1 MDLKGQ
7 SKWKLTWRPRWP
19 PTWRPWWMPK
29 ANFITLHYLYII
41 LAGLSGLLIL
51 LPYGNISAIDAYFF
65 GVSASTESGL
75 NTVDLKELETYQ
87 QVYTYLIAM
96 VTNLT
101 FINIA
106 VVVVRL
112 HWFRKKL
119 KTLAPILLK
128 PEDREADEPSPHR
141 TDSESDLDLRPTV
154 TEPARKSPP
163 SMTGA
168 DKSLN
173 LVKTDSARRGITFAP
188 DVHRPP
194 DSKPLYIPGP
204 RDRDNG
210 HPIVERDVGD
220 EADDIEDAAVV
231 DPKTSE
237 PKTGIVRRRT
247 WGGDGPGNLP
257 ALSKAISIERVATTV
272 GTVFVLGKTRA
283 GAARPS
289 APHRP
294 TTGLPMLSKQV
305 TIGRNSQFLNLT
317 SSDRERLGG
326 IEYRALKVLLKI
338 VVSYAVF
345 LNILGVI
352 SLVPWIHHAP
362 QKYRDWLD
370 VNGIDYSWWAIYSA
384 QTMANNL
391 GFTLTPDSMVTFRDA
406 TWPMLIMT
414 FLAFAGNTCYP
425 IFLRLIV
432 WTMFKLVPSRSSL
445 KETLRFLL
453 DHPRRCYTL
462 LFPSRATWILF
473 GIVVLLNV
481 ADVVLIIALD
491 LNNPAVN
498 DLSLG
503 PRILSS
509 LFQAASARH
518 TGTATYVL
526 SQVNPAVQFS
536 LLVMMYIS
544 VLPIAISIRA
554 SNTYEEKS
562 LGIYLP
568 DEEEPDEN
576 QGATSY
582 ILAHVRNQLSFDLW
596 YIFLGVFCIC
606 IAEAD
611 KIMEPNQTAFQ
622 VFPILFEVMSAY
634 GCVGLSLG
642 HPSVMTSLCGR
653 FTTFSKVIICCMMIR
668 GRHRGLPYSL
678 DRAIMLPSEQLNER
692 GGLSRTT
699 SRQSGGMSNAL
710 GLRRS
715 RGEAARTIPMK
726 THHTQ

>member
-1 MDLKGQ
+1 MEFIGR
-7 SKWKLTWRPRWP
+7 SRWKPTWRPR
-19 PTWRPWWMPK
+19 WMPK
-29 ANFITLHYLYII
+29 ANFITLHYIYII
-41 LAGLSGLLIL
+41 LAGLSSLIIL

-75 NTVDLKELETYQ
+75 NTVDLKELATYQ

-96 VTNLT
+96 ITNLT

-128 PEDREADEPSPHR
+128 HEHEADESSIHPV
-141 TDSESDLDLRPTV
+141 DSESDLNLRLAV

-163 SMTGA
+163 SITGT
-168 DKSLN
+168 DKSLQ
-173 LVKTDSARRGITFAP
+173 LAKTDSPRRITFAP
-188 DVHRPP
+188 NVNGPP
-194 DSKPLYIPGP
+194 DSKPLYVPGP

-220 EADDIEDAAVV
+220 VIDDVDDAVLA
-231 DPKTSE
+231 DPKDNIPTKTS
-237 PKTGIVRRRT
+237 IVRRRT
-247 WGGDGPGNLP
+247 WGGDGPAGFPTL
-257 ALSKAISIERVATTV
+257 AKAISIERVATTV

-283 GAARPS
+283 GVARQPS
-289 APHRP
+289 SGPRP
-294 TTGLPMLSKQV
+294 TGLPMLSKQV

-317 SSDRERLGG
+317 SADRERLGG

-352 SLVPWIHHAP
+352 SLVPWIHRAP
-362 QKYRDWLD
+362 QKYRDWLN
-370 VNGIDYSWWAIYSA
+370 VNSIDYSWWGIYSA

-406 TWPMLIMT
+406 TWPMLSMT

-425 IFLRLIV
+425 IFLRLLV
-432 WTMFKLVPSRSSL
+432 WVMFKLAPARSSL
-445 KETLRFLL
+445 KETLKFLL

-473 GIVVLLNV
+473 GIVVFLNV
-481 ADVVLIIALD
+481 ADVVLIVALD

-518 TGTATYVL
+518 TGTATYIL

-536 LLVMMYIS
+536 LLIMMYIS

-576 QGATSY
+576 QGTTSY
-582 ILAHVRNQLSFDLW
+582 IMAHIRNQLSFDLW

-606 IAEAD
+606 IAESD
-611 KIMEPNQTAFQ
+611 KIMEPNQT
-622 VFPILFEVMSAY
+622 VLLPPKPTTNRLAY
-634 GCVGLSLG
+634 
-642 HPSVMTSLCGR
+642 
-653 FTTFSKVIICCMMIR
+653 IINF
-668 GRHRGLPYSL
+668 
-678 DRAIMLPSEQLNER
+678 A
-692 GGLSRTT
+692 
-699 SRQSGGMSNAL
+699 
-710 GLRRS
+710 
-715 RGEAARTIPMK
+715 
-726 THHTQ
+726 

>member
-1 MDLKGQ
+1 MEFIGR
-7 SKWKLTWRPRWP
+7 SRWKPTSRPR
-19 PTWRPWWMPK
+19 WMPK
-29 ANFITLHYLYII
+29 ANFITLHYIYII
-41 LAGLSGLLIL
+41 LAGLSSLIIL

-75 NTVDLKELETYQ
+75 NTSSGETALVQEETQNPRY
-87 QVYTYLIAM
+87 VGAFISCFRSHFFMLF
-96 VTNLT
+96 LT
-101 FINIA
+101 SRA
-106 VVVVRL
+106 
-112 HWFRKKL
+112 
-119 KTLAPILLK
+119 APILLK
-128 PEDREADEPSPHR
+128 HEHEADESSIHPV
-141 TDSESDLDLRPTV
+141 DSESDLNLRLAV

-163 SMTGA
+163 SITGT
-168 DKSLN
+168 DKSLQ
-173 LVKTDSARRGITFAP
+173 LAKTDSPRRITFAP
-188 DVHRPP
+188 NVNGPP
-194 DSKPLYIPGP
+194 DSKPLYVPGP

-220 EADDIEDAAVV
+220 VIDDVDDAVLA
-231 DPKTSE
+231 DPKDNVPTKTS
-237 PKTGIVRRRT
+237 IVRRRT
-247 WGGDGPGNLP
+247 WGGDGPAGFPTL
-257 ALSKAISIERVATTV
+257 AKAISIERVATTV

-283 GAARPS
+283 GVARQPS
-289 APHRP
+289 SGPRP
-294 TTGLPMLSKQV
+294 TGLPMLSKQV

-317 SSDRERLGG
+317 SADRERLGG

-352 SLVPWIHHAP
+352 SLVPWIHRAP
-362 QKYRDWLD
+362 QKYRDWLN
-370 VNGIDYSWWAIYSA
+370 VNSIDYSWWGIYSA

-406 TWPMLIMT
+406 TWPMLSMT

-425 IFLRLIV
+425 IFLRLLV
-432 WTMFKLVPSRSSL
+432 WVMFKLAPARSSL
-445 KETLRFLL
+445 KETLKFLL

-473 GIVVLLNV
+473 GIVVFLNV

-518 TGTATYVL
+518 TGTATYIL

-536 LLVMMYIS
+536 LLIMMYIS

-576 QGATSY
+576 QGTTSY
-582 ILAHVRNQLSFDLW
+582 IMAHIRNQLSFDL
-596 YIFLGVFCIC
+596 C
-606 IAEAD
+606 
-611 KIMEPNQTAFQ
+611 
-622 VFPILFEVMSAY
+622 

-653 FTTFSKVIICCMMIR
+653 FTTFSKVIICFMMIR

-678 DRAIMLPSEQLNER
+678 DRAIMLPNEQLNER
-692 GGLSRTT
+692 GGLSKTT
-699 SRQSGGMSNAL
+699 SRQSGGNSNAL
-710 GLRRS
+710 EIRGRS
-715 RGEAARTIPMK
+715 GEGARTLPMK